1 MEAAFAYQ
9 MQHTKQKKY
18 AVLLFFVA
26 VKTNVDY
33 QVVGSFAIQD
43 ETTDCWSVV
52 YVEVMES
59 AMEGTLLYD
68 W

>member
-33 QVVGSFAIQD
+33 QAVGSFAIQD
-43 ETTDCWSVV
+43 ETTDC
-52 YVEVMES
+52 
-59 AMEGTLLYD
+59 
-68 W
+68 